1 MNREIYEHEIQVTLG
16 EEQYKAITDMAEDL
30 KKKPRDILRILIENE
45 YARKGVMPP
54 LATGKLHRKEKKKTV
69 NCTLTN
75 AQLNM
80 LQEMGN
86 RYHVTS
92 MQLLRQLI
100 EEEYLVWKFQA
111 YGAVI

>member
-30 KKKPRDILRILIENE
+30 NKKPRDIMRILIENE

-54 LATGKLHRKEKKKTV
+54 LARGGLHRKEKKKTV
-69 NCTLTN
+69 NCTLTMT
-75 AQLNM
+75 QMNM
-80 LQEMGN
+80 LTEMSN
-86 RYHVTS
+86 RYHVTG